1 MAAVWAI
8 EHFKYYLYGRR
19 FTLITDHQA
28 LVSALKSNRGNKTYQ
43 SRLTRWIDR
52 LIPFDF
58 DIHHLAGSKMGL
70 IDYISRH
77 PVGKPQPPAYWDENF
92 VVALIDDFVK
102 CVEFQDSSSI
112 NFASNNVKT
121 INYLGTKKLD
131 RNENFTR
138 SNSVQTQTAFTVRSQ
153 LLKSSRS
160 PFKSISVHPNFKTKP
175 TMNRQLQQG
184 MSLPP
189 FRRITRKSHSSAQ
202 TQLTF
207 SPINYASFIALLSK
221 PPPPELTFSDVT
233 HQVIPSKESFT
244 FNRIE
249 NEKVNAICQTL
260 ELKQSQDTECQ
271 TQTGNSQSTRQD
283 KECQTI
289 ATIEEEDIPMFRK
302 NLRKVMDVN
311 FVAAATKRD
320 RNLSPLL
327 TMVKQQKWDNVKD
340 CYGPYFYNVRH
351 RLSVRDNIIL
361 YDDRVVMPKQLRP
374 TLMDALHLTHPGQ
387 GGMLEAAKHVWYP
400 YLHRDIV
407 ATAQNCKNCREKS
420 KNFKLISGKQHY
432 TTLDAVVEPNEEI
445 QLGFAGPLPD
455 ENDKEVYILV
465 GVDRFSRF
473 PYSKVVSNNKADTII
488 RFMQN
493 HIVNQGVPRAIRCDQ
508 AQGFRAKK
516 FLIYCKTHNI
526 KLIFTPVDDHRAI
539 GMVERLIRTLK
550 LRLAI
555 MKIDK
560 SNRPYKLASDV
571 AELIKTL
578 RITPNTSTKVTPF
591 ESHYGRKA
599 NTPLSNLSTS
609 PKLSNLSWE
618 NTKLSC
624 LDEKVLSNQRCRRK
638 QCGTEK

>member
-1 MAAVWAI
+1 M
-8 EHFKYYLYGRR
+8 
-19 FTLITDHQA
+19 
-28 LVSALKSNRGNKTYQ
+28 
-43 SRLTRWIDR
+43 
-52 LIPFDF
+52 
-58 DIHHLAGSKMGL
+58 
-70 IDYISRH
+70 
-77 PVGKPQPPAYWDENF
+77 
-92 VVALIDDFVK
+92 K

-121 INYLGTKKLD
+121 INYLGTKKLK
-131 RNENFTR
+131 RNENFTS

-160 PFKSISVHPNFKTKP
+160 PFKSISVHPNFKTNP

-189 FRRITRKSHSSAQ
+189 FRRLTRKSHNSAQ

-207 SPINYASFIALLSK
+207 SPINYASFNALISK

-249 NEKVNAICQTL
+249 NEKVDAIRQTL

-271 TQTGNSQSTRQD
+271 TQTGDNHSTRQD
-283 KECQTI
+283 TECQTI
-289 ATIEEEDIPMFRK
+289 ANIEEEDIPMFRK
-302 NLRKVMDVN
+302 NLRKVMDVD
-311 FVAAATKRD
+311 FLAAATKRD
-320 RNLSPLL
+320 KNLSPLL
-327 TMVKQQKWDNVKD
+327 TMVRQQKWNNVKD

-351 RLSVRDNIIL
+351 RLSVSDNILL
-361 YDDRVVMPKQLRP
+361 YDDRVVIPKQLRP
-374 TLMDALHLTHPGQ
+374 THLTHPGQ

-400 YLHRDIV
+400 YLHRDTV
-407 ATAQNCKNCREKS
+407 ATAQNCKNCREKG
-420 KNFKLISGKQHY
+420 KNFKVISGKQHY

-445 QLGFAGPLPD
+445 QLDFAGPLPD

-473 PYSKVVSNNKADTII
+473 PYAKVVTNNKADTII

-526 KLIFTPVDDHRAI
+526 KLIFAPVDDHRAI
-539 GMVERLIRTLK
+539 GMV
-550 LRLAI
+550 
-555 MKIDK
+555 DK

-609 PKLSNLSWE
+609 K
-618 NTKLSC
+618 KY
-624 LDEKVLSNQRCRRK
+624 
-638 QCGTEK
+638 